1 MMASV
6 AAAKDMTGKFG
17 VGGNSTLGGV
27 RGLNLVMQPSK
38 MLMVDATVD
47 FNFLQPGEP
56 DDADA
61 QTSWGVGAHA
71 YLNFADFD
79 NSNLFMGLGVNLSGN
94 NSDNEEGLNLS
105 VELPLRPT
113 WYFNDHFA
121 IFTQVGIL
129 VDIMQRRAEDTDSNF
144 GINISSDLVGDAGV
158 NFFF

>member
-27 RGLNLVMQPSK
+27 SGLNLVMQPSK
-38 MLMVDATVD
+38 MMLLDATVD

-61 QTSWGVGAHA
+61 VTTWGAAAHA

-79 NSNLFMGLGVNLSGN
+79 NSNLFMGVGVNLSGN
-94 NSDNEEGLNLS
+94 NNDGQEGVNLS

-113 WYFNDHFA
+113 WYFNDHLA
-121 IFTQVGIL
+121 IFTQTGIL
-129 VDIMQRRAEDTDSNF
+129 IDIMQRRTEDTDSNF
-144 GINISSDLVGDAGV
+144 GFNISTDLLGSAGV